1 LKVALFN
8 FSTLN
13 PIKISFMATSSS
25 SIEDL
30 LTSKSKTKLQGQG
43 VFAATDSSSKSKKP
57 AEDDV
62 AYKLKSK
69 LSAIQTS
76 DEEEKIK
83 QKAGALGLAYID
95 LTEFPISAEALR
107 MVPEN
112 ICREQKLVCF
122 VYAGDELRFAAAD
135 PENTEIEKIMHSVAE
150 SANAHAV
157 LYLTST
163 RNLENALNQ
172 YAKLPK
178 YKAAPGGVEISDAEL
193 QKFKEIATDF
203 KTLDE
208 QIQRVNITDLVTLII
223 AASLQ
228 SGSSDIHVEAE
239 EKDVKIR
246 FRVDG
251 ILHDAA
257 AIKKE
262 LWPKVISRIKLLSG
276 LKINITDKPQDG
288 RFAISSSK
296 EKIDVRVSCLPTAW
310 GESVVM
316 RLLKSSTASLSFE
329 DLGLIGKA
337 YSDLKTQCERPNGML
352 IATGPTGSGKTTTL
366 YAILNKLN
374 KEGVKIITLED
385 PVEYKLE
392 GVNQSQIDHSRG
404 YSFAD
409 GLRSILRQDP
419 DVVMVGEMRDL
430 ETSDVAINA
439 ALTGHLVISTIHTN
453 SASGAIPRFLAMD
466 VKPFL
471 LSPALNAI
479 IGQRLVRKICD
490 KCKKEIQLEEKTLE
504 RVKQILSAIPEN
516 HPDRPKLDNMKF
528 YQGAG
533 CEVCHQIGYK
543 GRVGIYEIMIMT
555 PEIEKYILEGKVSE
569 YDLQQMAIKGNM
581 LTMIQDGLIKA
592 LNGATSAEEVFRVSE

>member
-1 LKVALFN
+1 MAKT
-8 FSTLN
+8 ST
-13 PIKISFMATSSS
+13 

-30 LTSKSKTKLQGQG
+30 LKSKAQASATNGQTSNQTADAD
-43 VFAATDSSSKSKKP
+43 AAF
-57 AEDDV
+57 
-62 AYKLKSK
+62 KLKSK
-69 LSAIQTS
+69 LAAIQTG
-76 DEEEKIK
+76 DEEAKIK
-83 QKAGALGLAYID
+83 QKASSLGLPYID

-107 MVPEN
+107 TVPEN
-112 ICREQKLVCF
+112 ICAEQKIICF
-122 VYAGDELRFAAAD
+122 MAAGDELRFATTN
-135 PENTEIEKIMHSVAE
+135 PENIEIPKITHSIEE
-150 SANAHAV
+150 SQNAHSA
-157 LYLTST
+157 LYLTSE
-163 RNLENALNQ
+163 RNLTNALNQ

-178 YKAAPGGVEISDAEL
+178 YKASISGVEITDAEL

-203 KTLDE
+203 KALEE
-208 QIQRVNITDLVTLII
+208 QVQKVNITDLVTLIV

-257 AIKKE
+257 SIKKE
-262 LWPKVISRIKLLSG
+262 QWPKVISRIKLLSG

-288 RFAISSSK
+288 RFSISSTK

-337 YSDLKTQCERPNGML
+337 YADLKVQCERPNGMI

-374 KEGVKIITLED
+374 KEGVKVITLED

-409 GLRSILRQDP
+409 GLRSMLRQDP

-430 ETSDVAINA
+430 ETADVAINA

-479 IGQRLVRKICD
+479 IGQRLVRKICE

-504 RVKQILSAIPEN
+504 RVKQILSEIPAG
-516 HPDRPKLDNMKF
+516 HPDRPKLDDLKF

-533 CEVCHQIGYK
+533 CEICHNIGYK
-543 GRVGIYEIMIMT
+543 GRVGVYEIMILT
-555 PEIEKYILEGKVSE
+555 PEIEKYILDAKVSE
-569 YDLQQMAIKGNM
+569 HDLQQMAIRNNM
-581 LTMIQDGLIKA
+581 LTMVQDGLIKA
-592 LNGATSAEEVFRVSE
+592 LNGATSVEEVFRVSE